1 LVLLTGASF
10 LVRLWPIW
18 QVHFWDETVY
28 LQNAE
33 VICCGKHNYSEL
45 SSRPPLLSL
54 LYAGSFRLWHHVYFA
69 SLLVA
74 GINAL
79 GPLFLY
85 WAGKALAGRAA
96 GGLSALLLAFSPFF
110 VKTGNSLLTDNPA
123 LTLTLISF
131 CLLLKGLA
139 TDKPAWFALAGF
151 LTALAGLMRFTSL
164 ITVFVFPL
172 YLIWPRRRWV
182 SGGLFAMGL
191 ALGFGPYLLWSR
203 FEYGSFFFTL
213 QEARRNVGGS
223 VEPWGFFIHNFDS
236 IFPWLSLA
244 GVGLWIVWWLLHAS
258 DAGARAAVQS
268 APGQG
273 SGGIVPRVA
282 SDLILGWWIL
292 IVLAYFSALPH
303 KELRYLIPLAA
314 PWFLLSGRGLA
325 VLISGQS
332 RFAYAAGIGILV
344 LTLGYSFAPIREGF
358 KSPLIEPYISEEK
371 RAADY
376 LNDVDAKRLGT
387 LYLNYNYP
395 VFAYYTNLPIRLLA
409 EQGMD
414 FYRNFPANMPSDG
427 YLVLYKDLQREP
439 RPIWADVNPH
449 FRRLRE
455 YPSLV
460 VYEYWRSK
468 AE

>member
-1 LVLLTGASF
+1 
-10 LVRLWPIW
+10 
-18 QVHFWDETVY
+18 VHFWDETVY

-54 LYAGSFRLWHHVYFA
+54 LYAGSFLLWHHDYIA

-74 GINAL
+74 GLNAL
-79 GPLFLY
+79 GPLFLF
-85 WAGKALAGRAA
+85 WAGKRLAGRTA

-110 VKTGNSLLTDNPA
+110 AKTGNSLLTDNPA
-123 LTLTLISF
+123 LTLILISF

-139 TDKPAWFALAGF
+139 TDKQPWFALAGF

-172 YLIWPRRRWV
+172 YLVWPRKRWE
-182 SGGLFAMGL
+182 SAGLFALGV

-203 FEYGSFFFTL
+203 FKYGSLLFTL

-223 VEPWGFFIHNFDS
+223 IEPWSFYIHNFGT

-244 GVGLWIVWWLLHAS
+244 GVGLWVVAWLLYGS
-258 DAGARAAVQS
+258 DTPTRGAAQS
-268 APGQG
+268 APSQG
-273 SGGIVPRVA
+273 SGEIVPRAA
-282 SDLILGWWIL
+282 SDLTLVWWVL
-292 IVLAYFSALPH
+292 IVLTYFSALPH

-325 VLISGQS
+325 VLTTGQS
-332 RFAYAAGIGILV
+332 KLKYAAGIAILG
-344 LTLGYSFAPIREGF
+344 LTLGYSFAPIVTKF

-376 LNDVDAKRLGT
+376 LNEVDAKRPGA

-395 VFAYYTNLPIRLLA
+395 VFAYYTNLPIRILV
-409 EQGMD
+409 EEGMD
-414 FYRNFPANMPSDG
+414 FYRDFPGNMPSDG
-427 YLVLYKDLQREP
+427 YLILYKDLQKEP

-468 AE
+468 AD